1 MRSQRSL
8 RLEERTLE
16 GLWSLIPVEHR
27 QRAQAQLGHAVSK
40 AAREE
45 TRAQAPQTKE
55 EEHDE
60 PGIE

>member
-8 RLEERTLE
+8 RLEDRALE

-27 QRAQAQLGHAVSK
+27 QRAQTQLGHVVSK

-45 TRAQAPQTKE
+45 TRDQAQQTQ

>member
-1 MRSQRSL
+1 MRSQRAL
-8 RLEERTLE
+8 RLDERALE

-27 QRAQAQLGHAVSK
+27 QRAQTQLGRVVAK

-45 TRAQAPQTKE
+45 TRAQASQTQ

>member
-1 MRSQRSL
+1 MRSQRAL
-8 RLEERTLE
+8 RLEEREIE
-16 GLWSLIPVEHR
+16 GLWRLVPKEHR
-27 QRAQAQLGHAVSK
+27 QRAEALLGKVVAQ

-45 TRAQAPQTKE
+45 LKAKTAQKL

>member
-1 MRSQRSL
+1 MRSQRAL

-16 GLWSLIPVEHR
+16 GLWSLMPVEHR
-27 QRAQAQLGHAVSK
+27 RRAQAQLGHIVSK

-45 TRAQAPQTKE
+45 TRVKMTQTQ

-60 PGIE
+60 PGVE